1 MLFRGQAYKPSYS
14 GLFVVEFMSAARRF
28 EGSSSHRSTNV
39 ALNGTSL
46 PPLRSLAPPLHGPNP
61 PSLIPPIVQ
70 KMTVLSEILRG
81 RPAEATHSRVL
92 AIDGLDR
99 NGIDVLI
106 RFLYEAF
113 KARSWHSVRLCTI
126 PMIPLNSSLMGYTNM
141 IIHWN
146 TLWKHFLQVPFPA
159 DGLDAGAP
167 SDEHQYA
174 LPSPTRLSPSTSEPI
189 CINIVPFSP
198 LMITYK
204 MASTMASS
212 DLYTEHEIWRWLAE
226 HWRGMIQPDVTISVH
241 LYDGLFH
248 NRDVVRICDGSLK
261 TLMVPTA
268 GYEEGTGRPF
278 TEKQLRRVLFEVE
291 EWLREN

>member
-1 MLFRGQAYKPSYS
+1 
-14 GLFVVEFMSAARRF
+14 MSVARHF
-28 EGSSSHRSTNV
+28 KNFNNHRSINIV
-39 ALNGTSL
+39 RNETSL
-46 PPLRSLAPPLHGPNP
+46 SFLRSLAFSLHDLNPLN
-61 PSLIPPIVQ
+61 SIPFIVQ
-70 KMTVLSEILRG
+70 KMTVLSEILRD

-126 PMIPLNSSLMGYTNM
+126 PMIPLNSSLMGYTSM
-141 IIHWN
+141 ITHWN

-167 SDEHQYA
+167 SDEHQCA

-198 LMITYK
+198 LMVTYK

-212 DLYTEHEIWRWLAE
+212 DPYTEHEMWRWLAE

-248 NRDVVRICDGSLK
+248 NRDVVRVCDESLK